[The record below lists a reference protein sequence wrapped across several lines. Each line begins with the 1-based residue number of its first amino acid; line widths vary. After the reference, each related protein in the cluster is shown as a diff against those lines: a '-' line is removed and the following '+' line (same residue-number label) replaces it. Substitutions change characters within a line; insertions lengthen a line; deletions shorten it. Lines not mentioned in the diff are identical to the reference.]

1 MLLFTYPLAISTI
14 MTDPYVNIGVL
25 GGLFWCRVIK
35 LIIYAHSLPNNSIEE
50 TLLPQAKPPLLLAT
64 ATTESTYIAI
74 QT

>member
-1 MLLFTYPLAISTI
+1 

-35 LIIYAHSLPNNSIEE
+35 LIIYAHSLPNYSIEE
-50 TLLPQAKPPLLLAT
+50 TLLPQLVPRPQAKPPLLLAT

>member
-1 MLLFTYPLAISTI
+1 

-35 LIIYAHSLPNNSIEE
+35 LIIYAHSIPNNSSEE
-50 TLLPQAKPPLLLAT
+50 SLLPQLVLRPQAKPPLLLAT